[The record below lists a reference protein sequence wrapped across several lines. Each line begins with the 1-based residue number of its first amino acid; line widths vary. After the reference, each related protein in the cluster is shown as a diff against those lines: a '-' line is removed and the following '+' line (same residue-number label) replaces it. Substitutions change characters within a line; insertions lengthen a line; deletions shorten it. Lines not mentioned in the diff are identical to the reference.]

1 MLHTISYNTP
11 LKTNGA
17 INYKLSNKKYGIP
30 FTNKEGKKDINVYID
45 PYKENTNRS
54 LNNKKCDLCSQK
66 LFSKCSIQ
74 IICEDIFYFNC
85 FRSYIIKRCIL
96 KKSPIICC
104 PNHLE
109 LIIVNEI
116 YIEICSIYKH
126 IYPRSFKVEILK
138 DSIQNYEIDHNYAR
152 ENALNQL
159 EKNKNNFTYKQYLE
173 PIEEID
179 DIFKFCSENLYKMI
193 TKKLELY
200 KYILLIIYSSNDF
213 DTKTFIDLV
222 IKNTSNTS
230 KLNGIKTF
238 LSQCRI
244 SYNKNLENILYVKA
258 L

>member
-1 MLHTISYNTP
+1 MPHTFSYNTP

-45 PYKENTNRS
+45 LYKENTNRS

-74 IICEDIFYFNC
+74 IICRDIFHFNC

-96 KKSPIICC
+96 EKSPIICC

-116 YIEICSIYKH
+116 YDEICSTYKH

-138 DSIQNYEIDHNYAR
+138 DSIRNYAR

-159 EKNKNNFTYKQYLE
+159 EKNKNNLSYKQYLE
-173 PIEEID
+173 AIEEID
-179 DIFKFCSENLYKMI
+179 DIFKFHPENLYKMI

-200 KYILLIIYSSNDF
+200 KYILPIIYSSNNF

-238 LSQCRI
+238 LSQCHV
-244 SYNKNLENILYVKA
+244 SYDKKLENILHVKA